1 MSRRAELRRDQKKKD
16 PTYTLTASQIQK
28 IKDDVRKEA
37 IDVAFILML
46 GLPTIILHDH
56 YGKLM
61 KKEGRE
67 NTFVD
72 LVLDLY
78 DGFNKGYITLED
90 NIEALR
96 EEANVSIDYNRLKNR
111 QNKFIKFDK

>member
-1 MSRRAELRRDQKKKD
+1 MSRRAELRREQKKKD
-16 PTYTLTASQIQK
+16 PTYTLTASQIQQMK
-28 IKDDVRKEA
+28 AEIRTEA

-46 GLPTIILHDH
+46 GLPTMILHDH
-56 YGKLM
+56 FGKLM

-96 EEANVSIDYNRLKNR
+96 KEAKTVIDYNRMKNR
-111 QNKFIKFDK
+111 QNKFIRFDK